1 MYQTYNKDKK
11 TWNNYV
17 KKNKLNY
24 RSLYEWGEYKES
36 LGWKILRFIYTDDL
50 KNEYYFQ
57 CTYKIKFFFG
67 AFYIPNGLIDKLNDI
82 ESLKLFLKNYSNKKI
97 IYIRLDDTKRILKKN
112 NDSYQN
118 LWSRPLYRVNSS
130 KSAILDL
137 NKYLNKDHKLS
148 NNYKKN
154 LKKSKKFE
162 NEIVITNVPNPEDI
176 VEITT
181 KMNQLKKMEI
191 HSFRDFEL
199 MNSKLSKYIKFVIV
213 YDSDKN
219 PISYRGALIINKCSW
234 ELCAA
239 NSYSGRIKSCGYL
252 TMDIMSKK
260 LQKLNID
267 NYDLGAVIQ
276 RAQGVSEF
284 KISTGADIYKYIG
297 EYEYCNIFFFKYLIN
312 LLIALSLSRR
322 VRKIIPLLSRFNY

>member
-1 MYQTYNKDKK
+1 MFKIYNKNKEI
-11 TWNNYV
+11 WNNYIL
-17 KKNKLNY
+17 KNKINY

-36 LGWKILRFIYTDDL
+36 LGWKILRFTYTDNL
-50 KNEYYFQ
+50 KNKYYFQ

-82 ESLKLFLKNYSNKKI
+82 KSLKLFLKNFSKKKL
-97 IYIRLDDTKRILKKN
+97 IYIRLDDTSSILKKN
-112 NDSYQN
+112 NDSYKN
-118 LWSRPLYRVNSS
+118 KWSRPWYRVNSS
-130 KSAILDL
+130 KSAVLGL
-137 NKYLNKDHKLS
+137 NKAPKFS
-148 NNYKKN
+148 NNYKRN

-162 NEIVITNVPNPEDI
+162 NEIVITNVPNPEDL

-181 KMNQLKKMEI
+181 KMNQFKKMEI

-219 PISYRGALIINKCSW
+219 PISYRGALIINNCSW

-239 NSYSGRIKSCGYL
+239 NSYSGRTKSCGYL
-252 TMDIMSKK
+252 TMDIMYKK
-260 LQKLNID
+260 LKELNFN
-267 NYDLGAVIQ
+267 NYDLGAIIQ
-276 RAQGVSEF
+276 RAHGVSEF
-284 KISTGADIYKYIG
+284 KISTGAEIYEYIG
-297 EYEYCNIFFFKYLIN
+297 EYEYSNTVFLKYLIN
-312 LLIALSLSRR
+312 LIIFLSLSKR